1 MKFAVNM
8 PNSIRVL
15 AISQPWEATLSGVEI
30 AGAMTLAD
38 DLGYDKITCGEHFII
53 PTEHLELSG
62 AHYMHAVAA
71 LSFLAGHTK
80 RARLASTITL
90 LPLQSPIVQAKAWA
104 TLDWLSGGRAA
115 PIFGVGWLKEE
126 FDLMGVDFH
135 KRGKISDEYIAAMI
149 ELWNSDDPR
158 FSGEFTAFENALAEP
173 RPVQKPHLPV
183 WFGGDAE
190 PVLRR
195 VAKFGDGWSPFRTP
209 PEDFPKC
216 LDFIRAQPEYD
227 GRPIDMFFTLEM
239 LNIGAHH
246 EVMNDDRAAGEW
258 DVQKI
263 VDQIGW
269 LAGLGVTETSV
280 SLPKLRDFDE
290 YLDRLRW
297 AAEEIFPKCRS
308 M

>member
-1 MKFAVNM
+1 MKFSVNM
-8 PNSIRVL
+8 PNSIKVL
-15 AISQPWEATLSGVEI
+15 AISQPWEATLDGLDI
-30 AGAMTLAD
+30 ARAVSLAD
-38 DLGYDKITCGEHFII
+38 ELGYDKITCGEHFII
-53 PTEHLELSG
+53 PNEHLELSG

-71 LSFLAGHTK
+71 LSFVAGHTR

-90 LPLQSPIVQAKAWA
+90 LPLQNPIVQAKAWA

-126 FDLMGVDFH
+126 FDLLGVDFH
-135 KRGKISDEYIAAMI
+135 ERGKISDEYIAAMI
-149 ELWNSDDPR
+149 ELWNSDAPTFEGKYAS
-158 FSGEFTAFENALAEP
+158 FSNASAEP

-216 LDFIRAQPEYD
+216 LDFIRSQPQYD
-227 GRPIDMFFTLEM
+227 GRPLEMFFALEM

-246 EVMNDDRAAGEW
+246 EVLSDDRASGDWNA
-258 DVQKI
+258 QKI
-263 VDQIGW
+263 IDQIGW
-269 LAGLGVTETSV
+269 LADLGVTETSV
-280 SLPKLRDFDE
+280 ALPKVSGFDE

-297 AAEEIFPKCRS
+297 VSEEIFPKAR
-308 M
+308 

>member
-1 MKFAVNM
+1 MKFSLNM

-15 AISQPWEATLSGVEI
+15 AISQPWEATLDGTQI
-30 AGAMTLAD
+30 AQAVKLAD
-38 DLGYDKITCGEHFII
+38 DLGYDTVTCGEHFII
-53 PTEHLELSG
+53 PEEHLELSG

-71 LSFLAGHTK
+71 LSFLAGHT
-80 RARLASTITL
+80 RNIRLCSSITL
-90 LPLQSPIVQAKAWA
+90 LPLQNPIVQAKAWA

-126 FDLMGVDFH
+126 FDLLGVNFH
-135 KRGKISDEYIAAMI
+135 ELGKLSDEYIAAMI
-149 ELWNSDDPR
+149 ELWNSDKPE
-158 FSGEFTAFENALAEP
+158 FSGQHVSFKGGFAEP

-216 LDFIRAQPEYD
+216 LDFIRSHPAYD
-227 GRPIDMFFTLEM
+227 GRPIGMFFALEM
-239 LNIGAHH
+239 LNVGAHH
-246 EVMNDDRAAGEW
+246 EVLSDDRASGDW
-258 DVQKI
+258 NVQKI

-269 LAGLGVTETSV
+269 LAELGVTETSV
-280 SLPKLRDFDE
+280 TLPKLRDFEE
-290 YLDRLRW
+290 YLDRVRW
-297 AAEEIFPKCRS
+297 AAEEIFPKAR
-308 M
+308 